1 MLRARFGASFGHVQP
16 QISLEMSPRSGSHKK
31 PGLGR
36 RALAWRPGRLIGGPG
51 RLEGYL
57 QISQGALVIAAVG
70 RRQDLHAQ
78 YALIGLVM
86 DVANDALQGACRR
99 LDRDQFA
106 CWNSL

>member
-1 MLRARFGASFGHVQP
+1 M
-16 QISLEMSPRSGSHKK
+16 
-31 PGLGR
+31 
-36 RALAWRPGRLIGGPG
+36 
-51 RLEGYL
+51 
-57 QISQGALVIAAVG
+57 IAAVG

-106 CWNSL
+106 CWNSLIQFDSQTARRYVPRHARRIDQVRGFPTPKNLNAKVD